1 MEQTNSNDDNKK
13 FPIDSDYIHFYN
25 FLIEKAQ
32 KKKYRYVVD
41 QINKSA
47 NKYPNQY
54 TLHILKIRA
63 MIKIIHHKIKKYNN
77 INKEKSRTSKKNSL
91 TILRRSNS
99 ISTLSTI
106 ARKSTA
112 FNELKFPIVGYSIDK
127 WFTLIFTEI
136 DFITETFLRKHFDLN
151 IIEDIVFCYLLVFEV
166 KSKYEEK
173 INNIVDSFSYLCI
186 AEVLIEAYS
195 SYMVKA
201 STLLISIKIHLKVV
215 KYLLENLSL
224 NEAETYITQA
234 IALCKKVVLY
244 RSTYFY
250 YLQYDINEETKTKKN
265 LEKAYL
271 YLSIAYSYFGI
282 IKEHH
287 GLIKVS
293 IDAYKQSQFIC
304 EKFISNKYELFYY
317 LIKKITKR
325 SFMYLDSFTFF
336 INEEKLLDKE
346 KERFKEEE
354 EKKRQFFEML
364 TTKKSNLKN
373 YEEIEQKVNNI
384 TIPQIEGIDKNI
396 KHVGKNTKKK
406 ILNEITELNS
416 KSDEETSLTNRN
428 GPHVFYSDYLLS
440 NMKLID
446 AYLSEDFKPLINSMK
461 QINMA
466 DLDYETKQTVQRMIN
481 KRNFKIEMEYYKKKK
496 LNHINKIT
504 TISNQT
510 MKRGRNI
517 RRSTSMDDY
526 KTSTTDNTKNINIKK
541 SKTMINLKKNSL
553 SNLSSSKTKKKI
565 PKYTFAKKMFEY
577 SKSFIKKE
585 NYLNKLNTKEIN
597 FHKQILNLKKNEKL
611 LSCPPYSKENCD
623 LEAEREF
630 KNLKAMIKPQK
641 ENTKVLHL
649 TLNEV
654 KERKRRATIENCL
667 LKSQNGRI
675 IEDLENLKR
684 NSHIRSLSYYDDLVK
699 KKKEYDDKEFIEKT
713 NTTALKQISQE
724 IGNINNKEREIKNR
738 KIRRIKLKRS
748 ASTETIE
755 HTSNNNTIVSY
766 VNYNVL
772 SSQLSKENKKTV
784 SFFKIP
790 KKDSSFNLDTFI
802 NIKVES
808 NN

>member
-1 MEQTNSNDDNKK
+1 MEQTNSNNDNKK

-41 QINKSA
+41 QINKST

-77 INKEKSRTSKKNSL
+77 INKEKTRASKKNSL
-91 TILRRSNS
+91 IKFRRSNS

-112 FNELKFPIVGYSIDK
+112 LNELKFPIVGYSIDK
-127 WFTLIFTEI
+127 WFILICTEI
-136 DFITETFLRKHFDLN
+136 DFITETFLRKNFDLN
-151 IIEDIVFCYLLVFEV
+151 IIEDIVFCYLLVLEV

-186 AEVLIEAYS
+186 AEVLIESFS
-195 SYMVKA
+195 SYMVNA
-201 STLLISIKIHLKVV
+201 STFLISIKIHLKVV

-224 NEAETYITQA
+224 NEAETYIRQA
-234 IALCKKVVLY
+234 ISLCKKVLLF

-250 YLQYDINEETKTKKN
+250 YLQYDINEETKAKKDV
-265 LEKAYL
+265 EKAYL

-282 IKEHH
+282 IKEHN

-293 IDAYKQSQFIC
+293 IDAYRQSQFIC
-304 EKFISNKYELFYY
+304 EKFISNKHELFYY

-325 SFMYLDSFTFF
+325 SLMYLDSFNFF

-346 KERFKEEE
+346 KEQFKEEE
-354 EKKRQFFEML
+354 EKKRKFFEML

-373 YEEIEQKVNNI
+373 YEEIEKKVNTI
-384 TIPQIEGIDKNI
+384 AIPQIEGIDKNI
-396 KHVGKNTKKK
+396 KHVGKKTKKR

-416 KSDEETSLTNRN
+416 KSEDETSLTNRN
-428 GPHVFYSDYLLS
+428 GVHVFYSDYLLS

-446 AYLSEDFKPLINSMK
+446 AYLSEEFKPLINSMK

-466 DLDYETKQTVQRMIN
+466 DLDYETKQIVQRMIN
-481 KRNFKIEMEYYKKKK
+481 KRNLKIEMDYYKKKA
-496 LNHINKIT
+496 NPMNKIT

-510 MKRGRNI
+510 MKVGRNI
-517 RRSTSMDDY
+517 RRSSSMDDY
-526 KTSTTDNTKNINIKK
+526 RTSTADNTKNNIKK
-541 SKTMINLKKNSL
+541 SKTMINLKKSTL
-553 SNLSSSKTKKKI
+553 SNLSSRKTKKVI

-577 SKSFIKKE
+577 SKSFINKE
-585 NYLNKLNTKEIN
+585 NYLNKLNTKEIK
-597 FHKQILNLKKNEKL
+597 FHKQLLNLKKNEKL

>member
-1 MEQTNSNDDNKK
+1 
-13 FPIDSDYIHFYN
+13 
-25 FLIEKAQ
+25 
-32 KKKYRYVVD
+32 
-41 QINKSA
+41 
-47 NKYPNQY
+47 
-54 TLHILKIRA
+54 

-77 INKEKSRTSKKNSL
+77 INKEKTRASKKNSL
-91 TILRRSNS
+91 IRFRRSNS

-127 WFTLIFTEI
+127 WFILIFTEI
-136 DFITETFLRKHFDLN
+136 DFITETFLRKNFELN
-151 IIEDIVFCYLLVFEV
+151 IIEDIVFCYLLVLEV

-186 AEVLIEAYS
+186 AEVLIESFS
-195 SYMVKA
+195 SYMVNA
-201 STLLISIKIHLKVV
+201 STFLISIKIHLKVV

-224 NEAETYITQA
+224 NEAETYIRQA
-234 IALCKKVVLY
+234 ISLCKKVLLF

-250 YLQYDINEETKTKKN
+250 YLQYDINEETKAKKDV
-265 LEKAYL
+265 EKAYL

-282 IKEHH
+282 IKEHN

-293 IDAYKQSQFIC
+293 IDAYRQSQFIC
-304 EKFISNKYELFYY
+304 EKFISNKHELFYY

-325 SFMYLDSFTFF
+325 SLMYLDSFNFF

-346 KERFKEEE
+346 KEQFKEEE
-354 EKKRQFFEML
+354 EKKRKFFEML

-373 YEEIEQKVNNI
+373 YEEIEKKVNTI
-384 TIPQIEGIDKNI
+384 AIPQIEGIDKNI
-396 KHVGKNTKKK
+396 KHVGKKTKKR

-416 KSDEETSLTNRN
+416 KSEDETSLTNRN
-428 GPHVFYSDYLLS
+428 GVHVFYSDYLLS

-446 AYLSEDFKPLINSMK
+446 AYLSEEFKPLINSMK

-481 KRNFKIEMEYYKKKK
+481 KRNFKIEMNYYKKKK
-496 LNHINKIT
+496 ANPMNKIT

-510 MKRGRNI
+510 MKVGRNI
-517 RRSTSMDDY
+517 RRSSSMDDY
-526 KTSTTDNTKNINIKK
+526 RTSTADNTKNNIKK
-541 SKTMINLKKNSL
+541 SKTMINLKKSTL
-553 SNLSSSKTKKKI
+553 SNLSSRKTKKVI

-577 SKSFIKKE
+577 SKSFINKE
-585 NYLNKLNTKEIN
+585 NYLNKLNTKEIK
-597 FHKQILNLKKNEKL
+597 FHKQLLNLKKNEKL